1 VIPALKPA
9 AAPNPDLGVAR
20 WTRRQVSDPHHAI
33 WKRRALLSLLDQGL
47 LSGANFVVA
56 ICFARWMTAP
66 AYGSFT
72 ISFSIFMLV
81 TGIHNA
87 LVVDPV
93 AVVGAK
99 DFSGK
104 AFAYLRGAERIHC
117 TACAVLSLLGLALS
131 GVLMNQHRELAQAVA
146 AMAVASF
153 AILLASLWRRGCYLR
168 EDSAGA
174 AMGSAAYL
182 ATGVAG
188 LFAARHWAWL
198 SPGVPF
204 AIMAAASTTALL
216 VIRWRG
222 SSGNTPVALA
232 PLLRRNWQ
240 YGRWLALSAGLV
252 WMAELAYPVLIG
264 MRKGPGPT
272 AAFRAAELMVMPMYQ
287 SLSAVVLPLQPWVS
301 RRVGSEGPSVLRGFV
316 AKGVL
321 LVGTLSTLYALA
333 VLIGAATLVPW
344 LYPSG
349 LAGPVMAA
357 LLPMCVWLIL
367 RSIHD
372 VVISTGLRA
381 LERTRI
387 VFVASLVGA
396 VLTLSA
402 GVAAISL
409 WGAPGAATARAL
421 GTLVQLAILYWGL
434 RQVHNEAA

>member
-1 VIPALKPA
+1 VTPALKPPPA
-9 AAPNPDLGVAR
+9 ASGFRVTRWAQHRISNPFQA
-20 WTRRQVSDPHHAI
+20 T
-33 WKRRALLSLLDQGL
+33 WKRLTLLSLLDQGL
-47 LSGANFVVA
+47 LSSSNFVIG

-72 ISFSIFMLV
+72 ISFSVFMLV

-99 DFSGK
+99 DFGGK
-104 AFAYLRGAERIHC
+104 AFAYLRGAERIHFA
-117 TACAVLSLLGLALS
+117 ACAALSLLGLALS
-131 GVLMNQHRELAQAVA
+131 AVLMNQHRELAQAVA
-146 AMAVASF
+146 AMDVASF

-168 EDSAGA
+168 DDAAGA

-182 ATGVAG
+182 ATGMVG

-204 AIMAAASTTALL
+204 AIMAACSTMALL
-216 VIRWRG
+216 VMRWRG
-222 SSGNTPVALA
+222 SSGDTQAAMGPV
-232 PLLRRNWQ
+232 LRRNWQ
-240 YGRWLALSAGLV
+240 YGRWLALSAALV

-264 MRKGPGPT
+264 MRRGPEPA
-272 AAFRAAELMVMPMYQ
+272 AAFRAAELLVMPMYQ

-301 RRVGSEGPSVLRGFV
+301 RRVGLEGPGFLRAFV

-321 LVGTLSTLYALA
+321 LVGTLSTLYAVVVSIA
-333 VLIGAATLVPW
+333 AATLVPW

-357 LLPMCVWLIL
+357 LFPMCVWLIL
-367 RSIHD
+367 RSVHD
-372 VVISTGLRA
+372 VVISTGVRA
-381 LERTRI
+381 VERTRI
-387 VFVASLVGA
+387 VFIASMVGA
-396 VLTLSA
+396 VLTLSG

-421 GTLVQLAILYWGL
+421 GTLVQLIILYWGL
-434 RQVHNEAA
+434 RQVHKEAA